1 MNKRR
6 QVAIFI
12 GALVLFLSGIAP
24 HLLADGFII
33 PHPPRPG
40 DVVPL
45 LTVKYHHV
53 KVEIRDQVA
62 KTTIDQVFI
71 NNFNR
76 DIEGTYIFPLP
87 EQASISE
94 FAMWIGD
101 KRVEGEI
108 LDSQQARRVYED
120 IVRRMRDPAL
130 LEYIGRNMFRAR
142 VYPIPALGE
151 KRIQLSYSE
160 VLRAEKNFV
169 RYRYPLNTEQFSFK
183 PIQDVSISVKIA
195 SQTPISNIYSPSHK
209 VSVRKEGEKE
219 ATASYEEA
227 NTKPDKDFFLYYSFS
242 QDDVGLSFINW
253 AGGTGGTGGAGGA
266 GAGPDDRYFMLL
278 ASPRYAAQKERVI
291 NKNLIFALDSSGSMS
306 GTKIKQAKE
315 AARFIINHLD
325 ENDRFSII
333 DFDDGV
339 SLFSEELL
347 AASSANRGKA
357 LKFVDGIQ
365 DSGGTNINE
374 ALLKTLKMTRAGER
388 PNYIVFLTDGLPTVG
403 ITETAEILKNIGA
416 GNETKS
422 RIFVFGVGNDVNT
435 ELLDKISSQNRGT
448 SVYVGESEDLE
459 VAISSY
465 FEKIA
470 SPLLSDL
477 KLVFRGV
484 EVQSVYPQALPDLFK
499 GSQLVL
505 IGKYTGEGPVT
516 AILTGKVGKAEKQ
529 FVIEGIKLTKE
540 NTYNF
545 LPRLWAT
552 RRIGYLLEEI
562 RLHGASGAS
571 SELVDEVTKLGM
583 KYGIVT
589 PYTSYLVTEKERLRI
604 DAAAPEAKAAFEAKQ
619 VSGAGAVRVAKATQ
633 ALKAEDL
640 ASRAT
645 SEQIRY
651 KDDKTFYLK
660 NGIWVDSLF
669 KEGAALKEIK
679 FNSDEYFRLLTEKPG
694 LAKYAA
700 VGTKLIVC
708 FEGVNYKIS
717 E

>member
-6 QVAIFI
+6 QFAIFI
-12 GALVLFLSGIAP
+12 GAFVLFLTAAGSN
-24 HLLADGFII
+24 LLADGFII

-76 DIEGTYIFPLP
+76 DIEGTYILPLP
-87 EQASISE
+87 EGASISE

-101 KRVEGEI
+101 TRVQGEI
-108 LDSQQARRVYED
+108 LDSQQARRIYED

-142 VYPIPALGE
+142 VYPIPAMGE

-160 VLRAEKNFV
+160 VLKAEKNFV

-219 ATASYEEA
+219 ATVSYEEA

-253 AGGTGGTGGAGGA
+253 AGGTGAGAAG

-278 ASPRYAAQKERVI
+278 ASPRYTAQKERVI
-291 NKNLIFALDSSGSMS
+291 NKNLIFVLDSSGSMS

-347 AASSANRGKA
+347 AARSANKDKA

-374 ALLKTLKMTRAGER
+374 ALLKALKMTRAGER
-388 PNYIVFLTDGLPTVG
+388 PNYVVFLTDGLPTVG
-403 ITETAEILKNIGA
+403 ITETGEILKNIGG

-448 SVYVGESEDLE
+448 SVYVGESENLE

-562 RLHGASGAS
+562 RLHGASG
-571 SELVDEVTKLGM
+571 ELVDEVTKLGL

-604 DAAAPEAKAAFEAKQ
+604 DAAAPEAKAAFEAGK
-619 VSGAGAVRVAKATQ
+619 VTGAGAVRVAKATQ
-633 ALKAEDL
+633 ALKVEDL
-640 ASRAT
+640 ASRAA

-660 NGIWVDSLF
+660 NGIWVDSLY
-669 KEGAALKEIK
+669 KEGGALKEIK
-679 FNSDEYFRLLTEKPG
+679 FNSDEYFRLLAEKPG
-694 LAKYAA
+694 LAKYAS